1 MKKAYINSPDKESA
15 ASDYQIEIKYDNGE
29 VLKEIITTYSYSSVF
44 DCIKERH
51 ENENDKKVQSIKI
64 DFIR

>member
-1 MKKAYINSPDKESA
+1 MRKAYINSTDKESA
-15 ASDYQIEIKYDNGE
+15 ASDYQIEIKYDDGK
-29 VLKEIITTYSYSSVF
+29 VSKESITAYSYSSIF
-44 DCIKERH
+44 DHIKENH